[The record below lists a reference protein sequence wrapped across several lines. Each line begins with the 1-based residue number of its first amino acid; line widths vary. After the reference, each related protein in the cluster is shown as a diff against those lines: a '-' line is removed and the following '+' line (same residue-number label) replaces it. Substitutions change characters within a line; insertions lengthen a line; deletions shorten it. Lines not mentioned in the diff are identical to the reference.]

1 LITVE
6 TYGRIGVRKPR
17 VIIFNYSGRVQHEL
31 STFLSHN
38 GYEACVVTVSETCP
52 IYDERENTTCPGPV
66 LCCDV
71 MVAVQERAPE
81 KSVDL
86 FDRQLSI
93 GCKLTSRNKT
103 IITHSLSREG
113 FDHFTARGI
122 TLFGNPLDFGVF
134 EAWIKDCE
142 SRMDMMQRL
151 AVKRRTSRHPSGKH
165 VQLRVPGE
173 DIDINAQAVNVSG
186 CGICLEIPHR
196 LKVGEV
202 LLFKRASA
210 EEGIVRWTKKLEK
223 GRYLAGVTFCV

>member
-1 LITVE
+1 M
-6 TYGRIGVRKPR
+6 RKPR

-31 STFLSHN
+31 STFFSHN
-38 GYEACVVTVSETCP
+38 GYEACVVTESETCP
-52 IYDERENTTCPGPV
+52 IYGERENTTCPGPV
-66 LCCDV
+66 LCGDV
-71 MVAVQERAPE
+71 MVAVQDTDPG

-86 FDRQLSI
+86 FDRQFRI

-103 IITHSLSREG
+103 IIAHALSREG
-113 FDHFTARGI
+113 FDQISARGI

-151 AVKRRTSRHPSGKH
+151 AVMRRTNRHPSGNR

-173 DIDINAQAVNVSG
+173 DTDIDAQAVNVSG
-186 CGICLEIPHR
+186 CGICLNISHP
-196 LKVGEV
+196 LKGGEV
-202 LLFKRASA
+202 LHFRRAGA
-210 EEGIVRWTKKLEK
+210 EEGIVRWTKKLEE